1 MNDFLLIAHIS
12 DLHLNSFYNDSV
24 FKNINLLLKNISERN
39 VDHLII
45 TGDLT
50 DNAAEKD
57 LDLLRKSLKKYGFL
71 SGEKLS
77 IVIGNHDIFG
87 GVQKAEDIFTF
98 PEKCSSI
105 NYSDK
110 VRNFISYFPEAFDNC
125 DYLST
130 KDFFPFSKRINNA
143 LLIGLNSVAEYSNL
157 SNPFGSNGEISSS
170 QFGET
175 YDIFKSVPKDIKYR
189 IVLIHHHFNKLKLHS
204 KSTFGSLWGNIE
216 KQTMKLRNKR
226 RLFNLFKEFNVDIV
240 LHGHVHESKEYF
252 RKGVR
257 FLNSGATI
265 KNSHNSVIVNYLH
278 LNKGRININIETIKL
293 QSKKREDSSRPDRN
307 DYHKLIN
314 AALIS

>member
-1 MNDFLLIAHIS
+1 M
-12 DLHLNSFYNDSV
+12 
-24 FKNINLLLKNISERN
+24 
-39 VDHLII
+39 
-45 TGDLT
+45 
-50 DNAAEKD
+50 
-57 LDLLRKSLKKYGFL
+57 
-71 SGEKLS
+71 GE
-77 IVIGNHDIFG
+77 
-87 GVQKAEDIFTF
+87 
-98 PEKCSSI
+98 
-105 NYSDK
+105 
-110 VRNFISYFPEAFDNC
+110 
-125 DYLST
+125 
-130 KDFFPFSKRINNA
+130 
-143 LLIGLNSVAEYSNL
+143 
-157 SNPFGSNGEISSS
+157 NGEISSS

-257 FLNSGATI
+257 FLNAGATI